1 MYKAGTANA
10 NADALSRNPPTAM
23 ALPVQT
29 RQCRRNAYGEII
41 EISSEDEEDG
51 NSDASEDESALED
64 TSDDSMEPP
73 FQPTSLPHQPD
84 RTPGITWSVIETND
98 RLTMRK
104 DNLCIFI
111 TQQGMPCDEGSRL
124 LQAADKLPK
133 FADLSLARARIVN
146 HGTRVLICLP
156 IKERDG
162 TRLDEEVLNEA
173 LESLLDVA
181 RELNLSTISI
191 ARTAE
196 IDDIKWP
203 HIQRRLSDLFDHT
216 TCKII
221 ICKNSI
227 RTPPPEEREELI
239 RENHASTV
247 AGHKGVN
254 KTYKRLRQRYHW
266 KNMKEQV
273 QAFIQGC
280 HNCQLKKLVRV
291 KHKQPMTLTDT
302 PGASFDK
309 VAMDVMGPLPTSMA
323 GNRYILTI
331 QDLLTK
337 YLVLIPLANTTS
349 IDVAEAMRKNLIS
362 YFGAPRCIL
371 TDQGK
376 NFTSTL
382 MKILARKYKIKQ
394 VRTTAFYPQSNGSVE
409 RSHHVVT
416 EYLKQIVEDK
426 DEWDD
431 YLDMAMLCYNTS
443 THEGTRFTPCELVLG
458 KPARTPSADPPLD
471 DDLSPTYLDYYIQLI
486 GRINR
491 VTELA
496 KQNLTNAKLRSKLYY
511 DRRINPQELLIG
523 ESVYLLKEP
532 TSKLGDQYTGPHIVL
547 EILNNNNIKIQIG
560 NKTKVVNLNKVR
572 KARTGPPVT
581 DDT

>member
-1 MYKAGTANA
+1 
-10 NADALSRNPPTAM
+10 
-23 ALPVQT
+23 
-29 RQCRRNAYGEII
+29 
-41 EISSEDEEDG
+41 
-51 NSDASEDESALED
+51 
-64 TSDDSMEPP
+64 
-73 FQPTSLPHQPD
+73 
-84 RTPGITWSVIETND
+84 
-98 RLTMRK
+98 
-104 DNLCIFI
+104 
-111 TQQGMPCDEGSRL
+111 
-124 LQAADKLPK
+124 
-133 FADLSLARARIVN
+133 
-146 HGTRVLICLP
+146 
-156 IKERDG
+156 
-162 TRLDEEVLNEA
+162 
-173 LESLLDVA
+173 
-181 RELNLSTISI
+181 
-191 ARTAE
+191 
-196 IDDIKWP
+196 
-203 HIQRRLSDLFDHT
+203 
-216 TCKII
+216 
-221 ICKNSI
+221 
-227 RTPPPEEREELI
+227 
-239 RENHASTV
+239 
-247 AGHKGVN
+247 
-254 KTYKRLRQRYHW
+254 
-266 KNMKEQV
+266 
-273 QAFIQGC
+273 
-280 HNCQLKKLVRV
+280 
-291 KHKQPMTLTDT
+291 MTLTDT

-376 NFTSTL
+376 NFTSAL

-496 KQNLTNAKLRSKLYY
+496 KQNLNNAKLRSKLYY